1 MIHHPF
7 RPTFLTCILLFI
19 CCMLYADAA
28 TAQQKINDEYRLTVV
43 PTFPI
48 NKKIFVTTYL
58 GYVNNTGTDIS
69 SFYVGAPGIVTYK
82 VNNAVEVMGG
92 AFLIM
97 NNVKTGNDSKEFRPF
112 AGLKLKVPNAG
123 NLHIFNWTRY
133 EFRSFTYADDKSL
146 NNTKKRIRNRMAIEF
161 TLSKNAWEPKSLYG
175 LSDFEFFY
183 TFEKG
188 YFDRFRQRF
197 GGGYIIDKQW
207 RAEFFYHIQLVKS
220 SKDLNPVWNDNIFR
234 LNIKW
239 AIPNKKLIP
248 HHFDQLDMDE

>member
-1 MIHHPF
+1 MPHLNKL
-7 RPTFLTCILLFI
+7 TFLLFI
-19 CCMLYADAA
+19 IFCFCSKLLVS
-28 TAQQKINDEYRLTVV
+28 TAIAQEKINNEFRLTLV

-48 NKKIFVTTYL
+48 NKKVFVTTYI
-58 GYVNNTGTDIS
+58 GYVNNTGTNTS
-69 SFYVGAPGIVTYK
+69 SFYVGAPGIITYK
-82 VNNAVEVMGG
+82 VNKVVEVMTG
-92 AFLIM
+92 AFLIVA
-97 NNVKTGNDSKEFRPF
+97 NAKEGNDSKEFRPF
-112 AGLKLKVPNAG
+112 AGLKLKAPNTG

-133 EFRSFTYADDKSL
+133 EFRSFTYPDDKSL
-146 NNTKKRIRNRMAIEF
+146 NNTKNRIRNRMAIEF
-161 TLSKNAWEPKSLYG
+161 PLSKNAWEPKSWYG
-175 LSDFEFFY
+175 FSDFEFFY

-207 RAEFFYHIQLVKS
+207 RAEFIYHIQLVKS

-248 HHFDQLDMDE
+248 HHFDQLDLDE

>member
-1 MIHHPF
+1 MPNRLIIVPF
-7 RPTFLTCILLFI
+7 IFLFFCFF
-19 CCMLYADAA
+19 LY
-28 TAQQKINDEYRLTVV
+28 TNSTSAQEKINDEFRLTLV
-43 PTFPI
+43 PTFPL
-48 NKKIFVTTYL
+48 NKNIFLTTYL
-58 GYVNNTGTDIS
+58 GFVNNTGTHIS

-82 VNNAVEVMGG
+82 INNSVEVMAG

-133 EFRSFTYADDKSL
+133 EHRSFRYADDHSL
-146 NNTKKRIRNRMAIEF
+146 NNTKNRIRNRMAIEF
-161 TLSKNAWEPKSLYG
+161 PLSKHAWEPKSWYG

-197 GGGYIIDKQW
+197 GGGYVINKQW
-207 RAEFFYHIQLVKS
+207 KAELIYHLQMVKS
-220 SKDLNPVWNDNIFR
+220 SEGLNPVWTDNIFR
-234 LNIKW
+234 LNLKW

-248 HHFDQLDMDE
+248 HHFDQLDIDE